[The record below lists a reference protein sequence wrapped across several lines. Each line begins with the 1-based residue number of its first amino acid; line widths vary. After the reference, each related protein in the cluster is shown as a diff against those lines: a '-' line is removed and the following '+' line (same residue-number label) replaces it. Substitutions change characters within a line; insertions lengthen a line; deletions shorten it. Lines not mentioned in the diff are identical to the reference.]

1 MPVKKTNGCYK
12 YGKTGKKYCGS
23 GAKAKAARQGRAI
36 EASKRRKKQIL
47 TFRQK
52 YAKINT

>member
-1 MPVKKTNGCYK
+1 VPVKKTNSTKSGRNGCYK

-36 EASKRRKKQIL
+36 EASKRRKK
-47 TFRQK
+47 
-52 YAKINT
+52 A

>member
-36 EASKRRKKQIL
+36 EASKARKRK
-47 TFRQK
+47 
-52 YAKINT
+52 A